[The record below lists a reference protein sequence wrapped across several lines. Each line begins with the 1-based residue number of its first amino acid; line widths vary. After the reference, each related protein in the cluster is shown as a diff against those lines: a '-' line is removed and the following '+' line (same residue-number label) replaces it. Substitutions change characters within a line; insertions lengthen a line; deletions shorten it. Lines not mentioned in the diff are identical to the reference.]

1 MGDMKFDYALRLKKQ
16 NKLDHPIDKFPCNS
30 R

>member
-1 MGDMKFDYALRLKKQ
+1 MGDMKFDYALRLKKKK
-16 NKLDHPIDKFPCNS
+16 KLDHPIDKIPCNS